1 MQEYL
6 ADLHIHSRF
15 SLATSK
21 KLDLTLLAAWAGIKG
36 LQVIGSG
43 DFTHPK
49 WREEMRAQLSFD
61 EESRLYRLK
70 DEEAVRRGLPG
81 LPQCGPALG
90 REAEA
95 VRIML
100 QGEINLIYRRA
111 GKLRKVHAL
120 VYMPDLDAADAF
132 CRRLEQIGNLKADG
146 RPVIGLDARDLLEMV
161 LESDPGAF
169 LIPAHI
175 WTPWFSLFGSKSG
188 FDRLEDCFADLSPEI
203 FALETGLSSDP
214 AMNRLWSALD
224 AYRLVS
230 NSDAHSGEKL
240 GREANV
246 FAGKMSYP
254 GILQALKEPQKPG
267 ETAFRGTLEFFPEEG
282 KYHMDGHRACGVRL
296 SPRESRECGGLC
308 PVCGKPLNI
317 GVLNRVMELADRSSP
332 VYPPPAVLPGLPG
345 PGAGPEAGPEAAR
358 IADFSGRTEAVSAGE
373 KGFTSLVPLPEILSE
388 ILGSPAKSRK
398 VGLMYADLLGAFG
411 PELHILRAVPPEDLA
426 RRLSPLGEAVRR
438 MRRGEVRLAGGYDG
452 EYGAVSMFAAEEIRD
467 IRQGFWSAGQSSSA
481 RPAQRLSLPGCATA
495 RAGPRKGKRAAQDA
509 VSGNAKTPAPETGAP
524 GNVALKKEA
533 SAGSSAEKWVKRGGF
548 LFFEGEEDAPAPER
562 ADIENVCTLDG
573 ELPANPSSEAVA
585 RSACFVGKRQS
596 QEQNAP
602 DAPVPEGNPEQE
614 RAVVA
619 GPGPVLVSAGP
630 GSGKTR
636 TLIARIRYLLDQG
649 IDPRR
654 ILAVTFTRRAAAEID
669 ARLAA
674 EFGQDVLLPRTDTL
688 HALGLELWHKSHADA
703 PVLLNEESAV
713 SVFAEANAG
722 EKPQRLKAAWREINL
737 AREKLLPAPMQ
748 YAQNAVLYT
757 EQKNAWNLADYTDLL
772 EFFLERLD
780 SGLYAPPYEHV
791 LVDEIQDLSPLQL
804 SVVRSLVNG
813 NGLAGEGF
821 FGIGDPDQS
830 IYSFR
835 GAAGDS
841 PAFFRKA
848 WPHMEAI
855 RLRINYR
862 SRPGIVRS
870 AAALL
875 AASGRGEEEAVMLPR
890 RAGEAVIRLF
900 SAPTAEEEAAWVAGR
915 IAELLGPGGHT
926 QSDALRQRDAADPML
941 PEDGHS
947 PGDIAVL
954 VRTHALAQV
963 YRRALDNKNIP
974 VAQPAAEVFWSD
986 ERAAMILRAAGRMLG
1001 IAATGAAQ
1009 GRELPDLPAEVFSK
1023 GPHGVA
1029 AYLDKTPPFDP
1040 LFRQSAAFRALAGAY
1055 EETGGWPGLLTF
1067 AALMDELELTR
1078 AKGEK
1083 VQILSLHAAKGL
1095 EFRSVFLPAL
1105 EDGLLPFA
1113 GTLFLTGKAEEKT
1126 ADADVQE
1133 EMRLFY
1139 VGVTRARDR
1148 LYLSHAARR
1157 FFYGREIRLRPSP
1170 FLDRLP

>member
-49 WREEMRAQLSFD
+49 WREEMRAQLRFD

-70 DEEAVRRGLPG
+70 DEEAIHRDLPG
-81 LPQCGPALG
+81 LPHCGPALG
-90 REAEA
+90 REGETA
-95 VRIML
+95 RIML

-120 VYMPDLDAADAF
+120 VYMPDLDTADTF

-161 LESDPGAF
+161 LESHPRAF

-188 FDRLEDCFADLSPEI
+188 FDRLEDCFDDLSPEI

-224 AYRLVS
+224 ACRLVS

-246 FAGKMSYP
+246 FAGKISYD
-254 GILQALKEPQKPG
+254 GILQALKEPEKPG
-267 ETAFRGTLEFFPEEG
+267 ETVFRGTLEFFPEEG

-296 SPRESRECGGLC
+296 SPKESRECGGLC

-317 GVLNRVMELADRSSP
+317 GVLNRVMELADRDSP
-332 VYPPPAVLPGLPG
+332 VYPPLAALP
-345 PGAGPEAGPEAAR
+345 GPEAGPEA
-358 IADFSGRTEAVSAGE
+358 DTEAHPEASRVAAFAGQTKPVFSGE
-373 KGFTSLVPLPEILSE
+373 KGFSSLVPLPEILSE

-398 VGLMYADLLGAFG
+398 VELMYADLLGAFG
-411 PELHILRAVPPEDLA
+411 PELHILRAVPPDELA
-426 RRLSPLGEAVRR
+426 RRLPPLGEAVRR
-438 MRRGEVRLAGGYDG
+438 MRRSEVRLAGGYDG
-452 EYGAVSMFAAEEIRD
+452 EYGRVSMFAAEEIRD
-467 IRQGFWSAGQSSSA
+467 IRQGYWPTGQSAFA
-481 RPAQRLSLPGCATA
+481 RPAQRLSLPGCA
-495 RAGPRKGKRAAQDA
+495 AGIAHADSRKEKRAVQDA
-509 VSGNAKTPAPETGAP
+509 TRSSGKTPAPGKA
-524 GNVALKKEA
+524 ASKKTA
-533 SAGSSAEKWVKRGGF
+533 SEEPSAEKWVKRGGF
-548 LFFEGEEDAPAPER
+548 LFFEGEEEADAPAP
-562 ADIENVCTLDG
+562 D
-573 ELPANPSSEAVA
+573 
-585 RSACFVGKRQS
+585 QS
-596 QEQNAP
+596 
-602 DAPVPEGNPEQE
+602 APVPEGNPEQE

-674 EFGQDVLLPRTDTL
+674 EFGQDALLPRTDTL
-688 HALGLELWHKSHADA
+688 HALGLELWHKSQADP
-703 PVLLNEESAV
+703 PVLLNEESSL

-722 EKPQRLKAAWREINL
+722 EKPQRLKAAWRELNL
-737 AREKLLPAPMQ
+737 AREKLLPTPAQ
-748 YAQNAVLYT
+748 YAQNAAFYT

-772 EFFLERLD
+772 EFFLERLEG
-780 SGLYAPPYEHV
+780 GLYAPPYEHV

-804 SVVRSLVNG
+804 CVIRALVNG

-835 GAAGDS
+835 GAGGDS
-841 PAFFRKA
+841 LAFFRKA
-848 WPHMEAI
+848 WPHMEVV
-855 RLRINYR
+855 RLRVNYR

-870 AAALL
+870 ATALL
-875 AASGRGEEEAVMLPR
+875 AASGRGEEETLMLPR
-890 RAGEAVIRLF
+890 RSGEAVIRLF
-900 SAPTAEEEAAWVAGR
+900 SAPTAEDEAAWVSGR
-915 IAELLGPGGHT
+915 IADLLGPGGHT
-926 QSDALRQRDAADPML
+926 QSDMRPQRDSAGLVP
-941 PEDGHS
+941 PEDEHS

-963 YRRALDNKNIP
+963 YRKALDNKNIP
-974 VAQPAAEVFWSD
+974 VAQPAAEGFWAD

-1001 IAATGAAQ
+1001 IAATSAAQ
-1009 GRELPDLPAEVFSK
+1009 ERDLPDLPAAVFSK
-1023 GPHGVA
+1023 GPHGIA

-1040 LFRQSAAFRALAGAY
+1040 LFRQSSAFRALLRAY
-1055 EETGGWPGLLTF
+1055 EETGGWPGLLTY

-1113 GTLFLTGKAEEKT
+1113 GPLFLTGKAEERA
-1126 ADADVQE
+1126 ADADPQE
-1133 EMRLFY
+1133 ELRLFY
-1139 VGVTRARDR
+1139 VGITRARDR

-1170 FLDRLP
+1170 FLDKLPEETISRSVLVTRTRHKEKQLSLFPGK

>member
-49 WREEMRAQLSFD
+49 WREEMRAQLRFD
-61 EESRLYRLK
+61 EDSRLYRLK
-70 DEEAVRRGLPG
+70 DEDAVLRGLPG
-81 LPQCGPALG
+81 LPPCGPALG
-90 REAEA
+90 REGETA
-95 VRIML
+95 RIML

-111 GKLRKVHAL
+111 GKLRKLHTL
-120 VYMPDLDAADAF
+120 VYMPDLDTADAF

-161 LESDPGAF
+161 LESHSLAF

-188 FDRLEDCFADLSPEI
+188 FDRLEDCFDDLSPEI

-246 FAGKMSYP
+246 FAGEISYA
-254 GILQALKEPQKPG
+254 GILQALKEPQKTG
-267 ETAFRGTLEFFPEEG
+267 GTAFRGTLEFFPEEG

-296 SPRESRECGGLC
+296 SPGESRECGGLC

-317 GVLNRVMELADRSSP
+317 GVLNRVMELADRGSP
-332 VYPPPAVLPGLPG
+332 VYPSLIALPGSPG
-345 PGAGPEAGPEAAR
+345 HETGADPQVARLAAGQAGPVLG
-358 IADFSGRTEAVSAGE
+358 GE
-373 KGFTSLVPLPEILSE
+373 KGFSSLVPLAEILSE
-388 ILGSPAKSRK
+388 ILGSPAKGRK
-398 VGLMYADLLGAFG
+398 VEGMYADLLGAFG
-411 PELHILRAVPPEDLA
+411 PELHILRAVPPEELA
-426 RRLSPLGEAVRR
+426 RRLPPLGEAVRR
-438 MRRGEVRLAGGYDG
+438 MRRGEVRLTGGYDG
-452 EYGAVSMFAAEEIRD
+452 EYGSVSMFAAEEIRD
-467 IRQGFWSAGQSSSA
+467 IRQGYWSAGQTAPA
-481 RPAQRLSLPGCATA
+481 RPAQRLSLPGCAADIA
-495 RAGPRKGKRAAQDA
+495 RAGSRENERAARDGRRSA
-509 VSGNAKTPAPETGAP
+509 GKAPAPENGTSGKAAP
-524 GNVALKKEA
+524 KKTALEEA
-533 SAGSSAEKWVKRGGF
+533 SGEKWVKRGGF
-548 LFFEGEEDAPAPER
+548 LFFDGEEE
-562 ADIENVCTLDG
+562 ADTL
-573 ELPANPSSEAVA
+573 
-585 RSACFVGKRQS
+585 
-596 QEQNAP
+596 AP
-602 DAPVPEGNPEQE
+602 DQNAPVPEDNPEQE

-674 EFGQDVLLPRTDTL
+674 EFGRDALLPRTDTL
-688 HALGLELWHKSHADA
+688 HALGLELWHESQADA

-737 AREKLLPAPMQ
+737 ARERLLPAPAQ
-748 YAQNAVLYT
+748 YAQHAAFYT

-772 EFFLERLD
+772 EFFLERLE

-804 SVVRSLVNG
+804 CVIRSLVNG

-835 GAAGDS
+835 GAGGDN
-841 PAFFRKA
+841 PAFFRKS
-848 WPHMEAI
+848 WPHMEVI

-875 AASGRGEEEAVMLPR
+875 AAPGRREEESLMLSHR
-890 RAGEAVIRLF
+890 SGEAVIRLF
-900 SAPTAEEEAAWVAGR
+900 SAPTAEDEAAWVAGR
-915 IAELLGPGGHT
+915 IADLLGPGGHT
-926 QSDALRQRDAADPML
+926 QSDARSQRDAGHAL
-941 PEDGHS
+941 PEDGHT

-974 VAQPAAEVFWSD
+974 VAQPAAEVFWAD

-1001 IAATGAAQ
+1001 IAPTGAAQ
-1009 GRELPDLPAEVFSK
+1009 GKELPDLPAEVFSK

-1040 LFRQSAAFRALAGAY
+1040 LFRQSSAFRALIRAY
-1055 EETGGWPGLLTF
+1055 EETGGLPGLLTF

-1113 GTLFLTGKAEEKT
+1113 GPLFLTGKAEERA
-1126 ADADVQE
+1126 ADADPHE
-1133 EMRLFY
+1133 ELRLFY
-1139 VGVTRARDR
+1139 VGITRARDR

-1170 FLDRLP
+1170 FLERLPGEAISRSVLVTRTRHKEKQLSLFPNK